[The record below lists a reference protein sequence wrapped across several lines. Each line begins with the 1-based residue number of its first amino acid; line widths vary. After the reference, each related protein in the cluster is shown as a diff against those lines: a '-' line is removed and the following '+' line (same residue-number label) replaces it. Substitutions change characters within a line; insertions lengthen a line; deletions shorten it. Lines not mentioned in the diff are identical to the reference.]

1 MLETAVGPWAALLLL
16 GGLHGMN
23 PGMGWLFAVALG
35 LQEGQGRAVWRA
47 LPPLMGGH
55 ALAVAAAVA
64 VAGVLG
70 LAIAPVAVRWVV
82 AAALL
87 SMGLL
92 QLFRRRHPRYG
103 GMRVGARDL
112 VIWSF
117 LMASAHGAGLMA
129 LPFVPT
135 APAGADAAGAEYA
148 ASSGAGAAALLAGHH
163 DHAGHGARPAATS
176 EGGTRE
182 HGAAWLA
189 LIATLVHTAGYLLVT
204 GIVAVV
210 VYHRVGLRLLRKT
223 WINLDRIWA
232 GALVA
237 TALLVVMT

>member
-1 MLETAVGPWAALLLL
+1 MLETSVGPWAALLLL
-16 GGLHGMN
+16 GGLHGIN

-35 LQEGQGRAVWRA
+35 LQEGNGRAVWRA

-64 VAGVLG
+64 VAGVIG
-70 LAIAPVAVRWVV
+70 LVVAPAALRWAV

-87 SMGLL
+87 AMGLFHL
-92 QLFRRRHPRYG
+92 LRHRHPRYG

-135 APAGADAAGAEYA
+135 ATRAEVEQPAAFTGHHSHTAHAAVAPASGP
-148 ASSGAGAAALLAGHH
+148 ASSPGAG
-163 DHAGHGARPAATS
+163 
-176 EGGTRE
+176 
-182 HGAAWLA
+182 WLA
-189 LIATLVHTAGYLLVT
+189 LMATLVHTAGYLAVT
-204 GIVAVV
+204 GAVAGV
-210 VYHRVGLRLLRKT
+210 VYHRLGLRLLRT
-223 WINLDRIWA
+223 SWINLNRIWA

-237 TALLVVMT
+237 TALLVVVT

>member
-1 MLETAVGPWAALLLL
+1 MLETTVGPWAALLLL
-16 GGLHGMN
+16 GGLHGIN

-35 LQEGQGRAVWRA
+35 LQEGNGRAVWRA

-64 VAGVLG
+64 AAGVIG
-70 LAIAPVAVRWVV
+70 LVVAPAALRWLV

-87 SMGLL
+87 AMGLF
-92 QLFRRRHPRYG
+92 QLLRHRHPRYG

-135 APAGADAAGAEYA
+135 AERAQAQEVVIF
-148 ASSGAGAAALLAGHH
+148 AGHH
-163 DHAGHGARPAATS
+163 SHGPHGIAQP
-176 EGGTRE
+176 GTAQASSP
-182 HGAAWLA
+182 GSGWLA
-189 LIATLVHTAGYLLVT
+189 LMATLVHTAGYLAVT
-204 GIVAVV
+204 GAVAGI
-210 VYHRVGLRLLRKT
+210 VYHRLGLRLLRT
-223 WINLDRIWA
+223 SWINLDRIWA

-237 TALLVVMT
+237 TALLVVVT